1 MKFLEKIIGRVILQV
16 QVYMEET
23 GREDSLARFPYLAV
37 LAERFAEGEISHA
50 QNAEMRRVKNGE
62 TTWARNAEISH
73 AQNEEMR
80 CVQNVETSHVQN
92 AEIQEKRYDALLQ
105 KLSSDGADAVL
116 AAAVDLALAA
126 SLVTE
131 FAAYLNYYT
140 GNRATLQLAYE
151 LCGTFCPD
159 YAEVKRNC
167 QRLGCAF
174 SVEKK
179 TPLCYANIEA
189 GQELLSYL
197 SGESC
202 ADFGIGSDA
211 EEEWFF
217 CKDALHPMYVKE
229 QLADTG
235 AELLAGGKTIL
246 HICGRGGRRF
256 LVKHIAKRMAA
267 DVLFVRADQICGAE
281 EDRECRMRQILREAF
296 LYSCIVCVQEG
307 RRKAEQEETAAD
319 LFRAAHAFSEA
330 GIPVILCTEG
340 AEEFSG
346 RCSLEETAKN
356 VEVRGTETADAGTRS
371 VVRTEGTGT
380 SSVVKAEGAETSSA
394 AKTAGAET
402 SSAATVGAGTYHVVE
417 TACAGMRSAAKA
429 EDAETSSAVKA
440 AGAETSSAVKAEDA
454 EASSAVKAANPR
466 NAGDGRIVRMELTP
480 LTRAERARVW
490 QGFAEQYSLEIDIEQ
505 CSVHYKLHASGIARA
520 VTEWMESSTG
530 KESATDKEGG
540 SGCTPDGRMAQIS
553 DICYRILCGGETRNL
568 GTVIR
573 PRAALTDLVVS
584 EQMKQTLGEICCGAV
599 QGYRLYEEW
608 GLGPHYPYGRGVSV
622 LLAGAP
628 GTGKT
633 MTAHVLAHEIGVPLY
648 QVDLPHIMD
657 KYIGETEKHLE
668 QVFDFAA
675 KTNMILFFDEAD
687 ALFAKRGEVTE
698 GKDRYANMEVSY
710 LLQRMEQF
718 DGVVV
723 LATNFYHHIDKA
735 FLRRIKYVLKYS
747 EPDETMRKKLWENCL
762 PSSLP
767 QENIDTDYLAKQF
780 ALSGGVIKNVIQGAC
795 IAAMYEKRPL
805 CMEHLLGAVRM
816 EYEKLDRSITPEL
829 WGEYGY
835 LME

>member
-23 GREDSLARFPYLAV
+23 GREDSFARFPYLAV
-37 LAERFAEGEISHA
+37 LAGRFAEAMEMPGEP
-50 QNAEMRRVKNGE
+50 
-62 TTWARNAEISH
+62 
-73 AQNEEMR
+73 NEEANGAPNGGMPG
-80 CVQNVETSHVQN
+80 VPDEETSGAKN
-92 AEIQEKRYDALLQ
+92 AEIQKERYEALLE
-105 KLSSDGADAVL
+105 KISSGGEDAVL
-116 AAAVDLALAA
+116 VTAVDLALAA
-126 SLVTE
+126 ALVTE

-159 YAEVKRNC
+159 YAEVKRNFR
-167 QRLGCAF
+167 QLGRAF
-174 SVEKK
+174 SMEKK
-179 TPLCYANIEA
+179 MPLCYANIEA
-189 GQELLSYL
+189 GHELLSYL

-202 ADFGIGSDA
+202 ADFGAGSDVGA
-211 EEEWFF
+211 EWLF
-217 CKDALHPMYVKE
+217 CKDALHPMYVRE

-235 AELLAGGKTIL
+235 AELLKGEKTIL

-267 DVLFVRADQICGAE
+267 DVLFVRADQICGTE
-281 EDRECRMRQILREAF
+281 EDKEYRLRQTLREAF
-296 LYSCIVCVQEG
+296 LYSCIVCVQG
-307 RRKAEQEETAAD
+307 SGRKAERQEQEDTAAG
-319 LFRAAHAFSEA
+319 LFRAVHVFSEA
-330 GIPVILCTEG
+330 GIPVILCTEN
-340 AEEFSG
+340 AEGFSG
-346 RCSLEETAKN
+346 RCNPEETAEN
-356 VEVRGTETADAGTRS
+356 AEVYGTEAGACAGMYS
-371 VVRTEGTGT
+371 AVRTEG
-380 SSVVKAEGAETSSA
+380 
-394 AKTAGAET
+394 
-402 SSAATVGAGTYHVVE
+402 AGTYGAANA
-417 TACAGMRSAAKA
+417 ACAG
-429 EDAETSSAVKA
+429 TYCAVKMA
-440 AGAETSSAVKAEDA
+440 DSG
-454 EASSAVKAANPR
+454 
-466 NAGDGRIVRMELTP
+466 NADDGRLVRMDLKP
-480 LTRAERARVW
+480 LTRAERALVW
-490 QGFAEQYSLEIDIEQ
+490 QGFAEQYGLEIDIER
-505 CSVHYKLHASGIARA
+505 CSVRYRLHASEIARA
-520 VTEWMESSTG
+520 VTEWMEG
-530 KESATDKEGG
+530 GTDEKSGG
-540 SGCTPDGRMAQIS
+540 GCAPDGRMAQIS
-553 DICYRILCGGETRNL
+553 DICYRILCSGENRNL
-568 GTVIR
+568 GAVIR

-584 EQMKQTLGEICCGAV
+584 ERMKQTLGEICCGAV

-608 GLGPHYPYGRGVSV
+608 GLGRYYPYGRGVSV

-675 KTNMILFFDEAD
+675 KTNMVLFFDEAD

-747 EPDETMRKKLWENCL
+747 EPDETMRRKLWENCL
-762 PSSLP
+762 PPSLP
-767 QENIDTDYLAKQF
+767 QEKIDTDYLAKQF
-780 ALSGGVIKNVIQGAC
+780 TLSGGVIKNVIQGAC
-795 IAAMYEKRPL
+795 IAAMHEKRPL
-805 CMEHLLGAVRM
+805 RMEHLLGAVRM